1 MKYFSYIGGFSY
13 IFHDNPPVGED
24 NPRAF
29 YTLFLLLPQKINLSK
44 KLKSKMFKS

>member
-13 IFHDNPPVGED
+13 IFHNNPPTGEN

-29 YTLFLLLPQKINLSK
+29 YTLFLLLPQKNKSIK
-44 KLKSKMFKS
+44 KVKIKNV

>member
-13 IFHDNPPVGED
+13 IFHNNPPAGEN